1 MAENNYKTF
10 NIYKPSTGFVWTRA
24 RICYLLI
31 VFPLLLIGFVLY
43 VLKIPDQEI
52 PKWFSWIITPP
63 LCIGIIG
70 GFINIFF
77 PEELKGKIE
86 GKLIFENEKITID
99 NEIFFIKELKHLEI
113 VQNNHEGRYIYRNG
127 FSGMFSQGCNNI
139 LKIRDLNNQERKC
152 FFQIRQ
158 PRELLQISN
167 QLNHY
172 IDNYGLLSKEARNHI
187 LNYN

>member
-1 MAENNYKTF
+1 MTTDYKTF

-31 VFPLLLIGFVLY
+31 IFPLLLIGFILY
-43 VLKIPDQEI
+43 ILQIPDQEV
-52 PKWFSWIITPP
+52 PQWVSWIITPL
-63 LCIGIIG
+63 LCIGCIG

-99 NEIFFIKELKHLEI
+99 SETFLIKNIKHLEI
-113 VQNNHEGRYIYRNG
+113 SQNDHQGKYLYKNG
-127 FSGMFSQGCNNI
+127 FNGMFSQGCNNI
-139 LKIRDLNNQERKC
+139 LRIRDFNNQERRC

-158 PRELLQISN
+158 PGELLQISN
-167 QLNHY
+167 QLNYY
-172 IDNYGLLSKEARNHI
+172 IDQYGLLSKEARNNI

>member
-1 MAENNYKTF
+1 MANDYKTF
-10 NIYKPSTGFVWTRA
+10 HIYKPTKGFVWTRA
-24 RICYLLI
+24 RVCYFLVI
-31 VFPLLLIGFVLY
+31 FSLLLMGFVLY

-52 PKWFSWIITPP
+52 PKWFLWIVTPL
-63 LCIGIIG
+63 LCIGGVG
-70 GFINIFF
+70 GFINKLF

-86 GKLIFENEKITID
+86 GKLIFENEKITVD
-99 NEIFFIKELKHLEI
+99 NETFFIKDIKHLEI
-113 VQNNHEGRYIYRNG
+113 SPNDYEGKKIYRNG
-127 FSGMFSQGCNNI
+127 FSGMFLQGCNNT
-139 LKIRDLNNQERKC
+139 LKIRIFNNQERKC